1 MKKGF
6 TLIELV
12 MVIVIISILAAIAI
26 PKFVDLQSNA
36 KQAACDG
43 NIATIRSSIAA
54 YYAKTAVAGDALF
67 PGSLTQ
73 NTFKHNYFA
82 SEALPACPYSI
93 DYVYSSATG
102 VVASHSHGD

>member
-1 MKKGF
+1 MNKGF

-54 YYAKTAVAGDALF
+54 YYAKTAVQGDAQF
-67 PGSLTQ
+67 PTSISM
-73 NTFKHNYFA
+73 NSFAHNYFA
-82 SEALPACPYSI
+82 SESLPSCPYSI
-93 DYVYSSATG
+93 DYTYTSSSG
-102 VVASHSHGD
+102 IVASHSHGE